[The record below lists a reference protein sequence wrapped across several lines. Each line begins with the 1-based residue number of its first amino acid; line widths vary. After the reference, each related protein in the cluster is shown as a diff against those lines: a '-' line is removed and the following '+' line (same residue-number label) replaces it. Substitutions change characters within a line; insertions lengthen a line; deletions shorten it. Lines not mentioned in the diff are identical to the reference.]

1 MTVNLKLAIAAA
13 AAVVFAGCTSAGTSV
28 PTSTSPH
35 PAPKPTVK
43 VPTKASAAP
52 VVPAGVVLPDRARTP
67 GATNPAVTQAAI
79 RTTICVTGWTATV
92 RPPSSY
98 TTTLKRNQLVS
109 GYTYKG
115 DLKLG
120 DYEEDHLI
128 SLELGGSPTSV
139 LNLWPEPYA
148 AEGAHVKD
156 KIENRLHALVCSG
169 QLTLLKAQRAI
180 ATDWWTAY
188 QTYMTFPVTSA
199 PVRTSTPAPVATRA
213 TIQADVYYASCAAAR
228 AAGTAP
234 LHRGDPGYRS
244 GLDRDGDGVACE

>member
-1 MTVNLKLAIAAA
+1 MNLKLAIV
-13 AAVVFAGCTSAGTSV
+13 AVSVVLAGCASTGTSV
-28 PTSTSPH
+28 RPSTSTV
-35 PAPKPTVK
+35 APSKPTVK
-43 VPTKASAAP
+43 VPTKAGVAP

-67 GATNPAVTQAAI
+67 GATNAAVTQATI
-79 RTTICVTGWTATV
+79 WTTICVTGWTATI

-98 TTTLKRNQLVS
+98 TTTLKRNQLAS

-139 LNLWPEPYA
+139 LNLWPEPYV

-156 KIENRLHALVCSG
+156 KVENKLHTLVCDG
-169 QLTLLKAQRAI
+169 AVTLRAAQHAI

-188 QTYMTFPVTSA
+188 VKYVQ
-199 PVRTSTPAPVATRA
+199 
-213 TIQADVYYASCAAAR
+213 QK
-228 AAGTAP
+228 
-234 LHRGDPGYRS
+234 
-244 GLDRDGDGVACE
+244 